1 MKRKVFFFVIAMMTL
16 CMTFACSNNDEGSF
30 TESVTNQPTDGKA
43 HVRLKCGT
51 SNGITLSHAAPH
63 SRATLTANGTELTDL
78 YIMDYDK
85 KSGKL
90 LQVLHQT
97 STEADFAEPDLMLD
111 YGEHTLKVIATRSTS
126 PTLLDATSAPWEVPA
141 NVLTPISGATI
152 PTFLTSAKTSD
163 TFGAQRDIVV
173 GIGEAQTVNLT
184 LERLVARMVIKSTD
198 VFPTDCSTFEFS
210 LQEYKTFSW
219 QTFDVIEA
227 VKNDRSS
234 DVSVL
239 AGTTGT
245 TITYYMFAPTDGYTT
260 DITFTTNS
268 KLGKPYSTITVP
280 NVKFERNKTTTITG
294 SFYNHQQ
301 GFSISVND
309 AWDENGYDI
318 SI

>member
-1 MKRKVFFFVIAMMTL
+1 MRKIFLSAIAIMALGMSVS
-16 CMTFACSNNDEGSF
+16 CSNDKEDSF
-30 TESVTNQPTDGKA
+30 TDFETHQLTHSKA
-43 HVRLKCGT
+43 HVRLKCGM
-51 SNGITLSHAAPH
+51 NDDVTLHPSATH

-97 STEADFAEPDLMLD
+97 STDADFAEPGLTLD
-111 YGEHTLKVIATRSTS
+111 YGEHTLKVVATRSTS
-126 PTLLDATSAPWEVPA
+126 PTLLNATLAPWDVPA
-141 NVLTPISGATI
+141 NVLTPVLGANI
-152 PTFLTSAKTSD
+152 PTLLSSAKTSD

-173 GIGEAQTVNLT
+173 GIGEAQTVNIT
-184 LERLVARMVIKSTD
+184 LERLVARMIIKSTD

-219 QTFDVIEA
+219 QTFDVIDA
-227 VKNDRSS
+227 VKNYRSS

-268 KLGKPYSTITVP
+268 KTGKPYSTITVP

-301 GFSISVND
+301 GFSISIND
-309 AWDENGYDI
+309 AWSETGYDI
-318 SI
+318 NI

>member
-1 MKRKVFFFVIAMMTL
+1 MRQIFLAAIAIMAL
-16 CMTFACSNNDEGSF
+16 CMSVSCSNNNEDSF
-30 TESVTNQPTDGKA
+30 TDLVTTTHGKA

-51 SNGITLSHAAPH
+51 SDGITLRHAAPR

-97 STEADFAEPDLMLD
+97 STAADFAEPDLTLD

-126 PTLLDATSAPWEVPA
+126 PTLLDATSATWNVPA
-141 NVLTPISGATI
+141 NVLTPVSGAAI
-152 PTFLTSAKTSD
+152 PTLLSSAKTSD

-173 GIGEAQTVNLT
+173 GIGEAQTVNLM
-184 LERLVARMVIKSTD
+184 LDRLVARMIVKSTD
-198 VFPTDCSTFEFS
+198 VFPTDCSTWDAS
-210 LQEYKTFSW
+210 LQEYKEFSL
-219 QTFDVIEA
+219 QPFDVMNA
-227 VKNDRSS
+227 VKNQRTT
-234 DVSVL
+234 DVSSL

-245 TITYYMFAPTDGYTT
+245 TLTYYVLVPADGYTT

-268 KLGKPYSTITVP
+268 KSGTPYSSITVP
-280 NVKFERNKTTTITG
+280 NVQFERNKTTTITG
-294 SFYNHQQ
+294 SFYNHKQ
-301 GFSISVND
+301 GFSISLND

-318 SI
+318 NI

>member
-1 MKRKVFFFVIAMMTL
+1 MRNLFFAVIAIMTI
-16 CMTFACSNNDEGSF
+16 CMSASCSNDNEGSF
-30 TESVTNQPTDGKA
+30 TESVTNQSTNGKA

-51 SNGITLSHAAPH
+51 SNGLTLHHAAPH

-97 STEADFAEPDLMLD
+97 STAADFAEPDLTLD

-126 PTLLDATSAPWEVPA
+126 PTLLDATSASWELPA
-141 NVLTPISGATI
+141 NVLTPVSGATI
-152 PTFLTSAKTSD
+152 PALLSSAKTSD

-173 GIGEAQTVNLT
+173 GIGEAQMVNLT
-184 LERLVARMVIKSTD
+184 LDRLVARMIVKSTD
-198 VFPTDCSTFEFS
+198 VFPTDCSTIDLEW
-210 LQEYKTFSW
+210 QEHKVFSW
-219 QTFDVIEA
+219 QTFNVIES
-227 VKNDRSS
+227 VNNHRSA
-234 DVSVL
+234 DVSAL

-245 TITYYMFAPTDGYTT
+245 TITFYVFAPTDGYTT

-268 KLGKPYSTITVP
+268 KTGKPYSTITVP
-280 NVKFERNKTTTITG
+280 NVRFERNKTTTITG

-301 GFSISVND
+301 RFSISIND
-309 AWDENGYDI
+309 AWSETGYDI

>member
-1 MKRKVFFFVIAMMTL
+1 MNAS
-16 CMTFACSNNDEGSF
+16 CSNDNEGSF
-30 TESVTNQPTDGKA
+30 TESVTNQPTNGKA

-51 SNGITLSHAAPH
+51 SNGITFSHSSPH

-90 LQVLHQT
+90 LQMLHQT
-97 STEADFAEPDLMLD
+97 STAADFAEPDLTLD

-126 PTLLDATSAPWEVPA
+126 PALLDATSAPWEVTD
-141 NVLTPISGATI
+141 NVLTPVSGETT
-152 PTFLTSAKTSD
+152 PTLLSSAKTSD

-173 GIGEAQTVNLT
+173 NIGEAQTVNLT
-184 LERLVARMVIKSTD
+184 LDRLVARMIIKSTD

-210 LQEYKTFSW
+210 LQEHKTFSW
-219 QTFDVIEA
+219 QTFDVIDA
-227 VKNDRSS
+227 VKNYRSS

-245 TITYYMFAPTDGYTT
+245 TITYYMFAPIDGYTT

-268 KLGKPYSTITVP
+268 KTGKPYSTITVP
-280 NVKFERNKTTTITG
+280 NVRFERNKTTTITG

-301 GFSISVND
+301 GFSISIND
-309 AWDENGYDI
+309 AWSETGYDI
-318 SI
+318 NI